1 MLIYLKRK
9 IIVIMII
16 MSNGILE
23 NINSDISYI
32 NNYQNKSDYLKI
44 IKYPA
49 GMTYETLCMAIN
61 QLEKNDNNPN
71 GNAITGNNLNSLY
84 EFKNLTG
91 ISSTQTIYKKIDYE
105 YHVFADYYSEFKLCT
120 ITNKIF
126 DAITNIR
133 IKFTQI
139 PFISDNDN
147 LFEFVLKI
155 DDSIISTFTHD
166 IKFNS
171 DYEYEFIQFPNI
183 IVNIFKNNKNP
194 KIELFMRQ
202 QNLPAL
208 NLMFKVS
215 YDAIIFGKSRKEL
228 LDNCNS
234 YIFKT
239 KSDLVCMCV
248 NGLYG
253 YKYTT
258 QLLNIIHDK
267 FRPIYTYGVNYIN
280 ENTNNEYDDAII
292 ETEILSIM
300 I

>member
-1 MLIYLKRK
+1 
-9 IIVIMII
+9 
-16 MSNGILE
+16 MSNEILE
-23 NINSDISYI
+23 NINTDVSYI
-32 NNYQNKSDYLKI
+32 NNYQNKSNYLKI

-49 GMTYETLCMAIN
+49 GMAYETLCMAIN
-61 QLEKNDNNPN
+61 ELEKNDNNPN
-71 GNAITGNNLNSLY
+71 ENTITANNLNFFY

-91 ISSTQTIYKKIDYE
+91 ISSTQTLYKQIDYE
-105 YHVFADYYSEFKLCT
+105 YHVFADNYFEFKLCT

-133 IKFTQI
+133 IKFTEI
-139 PFISDNDN
+139 PFISSNDN
-147 LFEFVLKI
+147 LFEFILKI
-155 DDSIISTFTHD
+155 NDSVISTFTHD
-166 IKFNS
+166 IKFND

-202 QNLPAL
+202 KSLITL
-208 NLMFKVS
+208 TLKFKVS

-239 KSDLVCMCV
+239 NSDLVCMCV

-258 QLLNIIHDK
+258 QLLNIVHDK
-267 FRPIYTYGVNYIN
+267 FKPIYTHGVNYIN
-280 ENTNNEYDDAII
+280 DDTNNDHEYAITK
-292 ETEILSIM
+292 TENLSI
-300 I
+300 II